1 MAGSSQRER
10 VELLQVHK
18 NAGTEYPVGHELEVS
33 SSTAAWL
40 YRHAI
45 AKPATSA
52 KATVTPTTE
61 NE

>member
-18 NAGTEYPVGHELEVS
+18 NAGTEYPVGHELVVS
-33 SSTAAWL
+33 SSTAAL
-40 YRHAI
+40 AVPPQHRQ
-45 AKPATSA
+45 ATLT

>member
-10 VELLQVHK
+10 VELIEAHK

-33 SSTAAWL
+33 SSTASWL
-40 YRHAI
+40 YRHNI
-45 AKPATSA
+45 AKPAKPA
-52 KATVTPTTE
+52 KATVTTTME